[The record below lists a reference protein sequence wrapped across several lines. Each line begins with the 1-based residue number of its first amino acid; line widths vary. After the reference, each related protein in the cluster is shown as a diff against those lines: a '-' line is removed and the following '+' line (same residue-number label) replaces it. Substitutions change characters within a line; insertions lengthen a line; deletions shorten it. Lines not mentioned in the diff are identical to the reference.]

1 MSRKIVFFTLF
12 LMLFTNMLHAQFKK
26 GMRMVNATFST
37 IVYKTGNAIVSFPP
51 PTQGYTRKETS
62 FAANIIPMIGWFI
75 SDNTAIG
82 ISLDELD
89 RRMKERIP

>member
-1 MSRKIVFFTLF
+1 
-12 LMLFTNMLHAQFKK
+12 MLHAQFKK

-82 ISLDELD
+82 ISLDVNPDVIKSTFEAF
-89 RRMKERIP
+89 RKGCK